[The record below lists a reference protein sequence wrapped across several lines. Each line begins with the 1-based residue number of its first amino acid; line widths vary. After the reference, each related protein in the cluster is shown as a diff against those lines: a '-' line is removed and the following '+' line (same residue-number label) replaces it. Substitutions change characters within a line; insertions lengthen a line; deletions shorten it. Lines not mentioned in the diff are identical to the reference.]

1 MNSSRRD
8 QQYRRWQYGQAM
20 TEFAIVAAAVLVP
33 LFLIL
38 PVLTKYGE
46 LSQTSVEMARYVA
59 WERSVWHEPD
69 KIPAGVE
76 IVGGSTFPAKT
87 SSVIANE
94 AKLRMLEAPDAPIL
108 SQSGAVLNDS
118 NLNPFL
124 FDYQGK
130 PLVDVGGVQVNVEK
144 LKETPGIGYEVLR
157 FFTKTLQPVYKLFS
171 WLGSNH
177 SNFSPNL
184 DGYFES
190 DNHIVGIPL
199 NNVSYVVPDDQKKN
213 GLETIETVH
222 LAMYADSALLV
233 DSWSAQGPAMFKT
246 QTGGLVPSS
255 FLNND
260 FLNEMRDVLSKL
272 LLEPKLKQPAPG
284 SSDGWDMGGYN
295 TDPFNIGVDEADICD
310 KNGVCSFND

>member
-1 MNSSRRD
+1 
-8 QQYRRWQYGQAM
+8 
-20 TEFAIVAAAVLVP
+20 
-33 LFLIL
+33 
-38 PVLTKYGE
+38 
-46 LSQTSVEMARYVA
+46 VA

-94 AKLRMLEAPDAPIL
+94 ARLRMLGAPNAPIL

-118 NLNPFL
+118 SLNPFL

-144 LKETPGIGYEVLR
+144 LQETPGIGYEVLR

-171 WLGSNH
+171 WLGSNR

-190 DNHIVGIPL
+190 DSHIVGIPL
-199 NNVSYVVPDDQKKN
+199 NNVSYVVPEDQKKN
-213 GLETIETVH
+213 GLDTIETVH

-260 FLNEMRDVLSKL
+260 ILNTMRDVLSVL
-272 LLEPKLKQPAPG
+272 LLEPKLKQPDPG

-295 TDPFNIGVDEADICD
+295 TDPFNIGVDEANICD
-310 KNGVCSFND
+310 KNGVCSFNE

>member
-1 MNSSRRD
+1 MRN
-8 QQYRRWQYGQAM
+8 QQSGQAM
-20 TEFAIVAAAVLVP
+20 TEFVIVAAAVLVP

-46 LSQTSVEMARYVA
+46 VSQTSVEMARYVA
-59 WERSVWHEPD
+59 WERSVWHEPNNL
-69 KIPAGVE
+69 PTGVE
-76 IVGGSTFPAKT
+76 IVGGSTFPAKD
-87 SSVIANE
+87 SQDIAEE
-94 AKLRMLEAPDAPIL
+94 AKLRFLGAPDAPIL
-108 SQSGAVLNDS
+108 SQSGAVLNQS
-118 NLNPFL
+118 SLNPFL

-130 PLVDVGGVQVNVEK
+130 PLVAPSSVQVNVK
-144 LKETPGIGYEVLR
+144 QLQETPGIGYEVLR
-157 FFTKTLQPVYKLFS
+157 FFTKTLQPIYKLFS

-177 SNFSPNL
+177 SNFDPNL

-190 DNHIVGIPL
+190 NDHIVSIPL
-199 NNVSYVVPDDQKKN
+199 NNISYAVPDNQKKS
-213 GLETIETVH
+213 GMDTIETVH

-260 FLNEMRDVLSKL
+260 VLNTMRDVLSVIL
-272 LLEPKLKQPAPG
+272 FEPKLKQPPPG

-310 KNGVCSFND
+310 KNGVCSFNE

>member
-1 MNSSRRD
+1 MNTARCY
-8 QQYRRWQYGQAM
+8 QQHRHWQRGQAM

-46 LSQTSVEMARYVA
+46 LSQKSVEMARYVA

-87 SSVIANE
+87 SDVIANE
-94 AKLRMLEAPDAPIL
+94 AKLRMLEAPNAPIL

-118 NLNPFL
+118 NLDPFL
-124 FDYQGK
+124 FDYHGK
-130 PLVDVGGVQVNVEK
+130 PLVNVSGVQVNVDK

-157 FFTKTLQPVYKLFS
+157 FFTKTLQPIYKLFS

-190 DNHIVGIPL
+190 DNHIVSIPL
-199 NNVSYVVPDDQKKN
+199 NNISYAVPENQKKN
-213 GLETIETVH
+213 GVDTIETVH

-260 FLNEMRDVLSKL
+260 LLNEMRGFLADFLF
-272 LLEPKLKQPAPG
+272 EPKLKHPPPG

-295 TDPFNIGVDEADICD
+295 SDPFNIGVDEADICD
-310 KNGVCSFND
+310 KNGVCSFNE